1 MNKNQII
8 NEIDELID
16 VAKQTDNSY
25 FKNKLNSIKNKLIK
39 EWNNSDLYYEQLKQ
53 ELNVDSSGTCN

>member
-8 NEIDELID
+8 NEIDELIE

-25 FKNKLNSIKNKLIK
+25 FKNKLNSIKKKLIK